1 MVSCKFNVKKCLN
14 CPKYNSCLL
23 QTNYVT
29 NMSLVD
35 TINSIILVQKE
46 IVNDINEIRE
56 RQKIISVDN
65 SLLNQNINE
74 ISNNIQTIKENI
86 TTLVDSYEIVN

>member
-1 MVSCKFNVKKCLN
+1 MVSCKFNVKKCLS

-46 IVNDINEIRE
+46 IVNDINEIKE

-74 ISNNIQTIKENI
+74 ISNNIQTIKDNI